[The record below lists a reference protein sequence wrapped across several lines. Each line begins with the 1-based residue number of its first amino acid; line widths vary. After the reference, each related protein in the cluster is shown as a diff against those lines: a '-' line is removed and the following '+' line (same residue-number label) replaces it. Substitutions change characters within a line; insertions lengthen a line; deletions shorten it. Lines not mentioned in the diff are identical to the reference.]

1 MRLDLTQA
9 SVETIYVTIWASSNV
24 SLHMGKTDN
33 ADEIRTKHFGIRLQ
47 VGFFF
52 FLNLISTFCGSKPSI
67 LLPLCD
73 HALLL
78 CLQSNPIFVRDLPRS
93 ISVLGCLATYW
104 AGPSG

>member
-52 FLNLISTFCGSKPSI
+52 LFPPFVAVNPLFCYRYVIMHSYFVFNQTLSLSETYQDPF
-67 LLPLCD
+67 
-73 HALLL
+73 L
-78 CLQSNPIFVRDLPRS
+78 CLGV
-93 ISVLGCLATYW
+93 
-104 AGPSG
+104 

>member
-24 SLHMGKTDN
+24 SFHMGKTDN

-47 VGFFF
+47 VGFYFF
-52 FLNLISTFCGSKPSI
+52 LISTFCDSKPSI
-67 LLPLCD
+67 LLPLCR

-78 CLQSNPIFVRDLPRS
+78 CLQSNP
-93 ISVLGCLATYW
+93 
-104 AGPSG
+104 